1 MVINKSFAVAAFPLL
16 LCLVAL
22 SITPDPGLAR
32 QPPRSAEQWV
42 ATWTA
47 APQQLP
53 EAQAQHFDRQQ
64 TIRLVVRATIGGQE
78 LRLRISN
85 LYGTTPLNIG
95 AAHVALRTAGAQI
108 VPGTDRPLTF
118 GNQPTASIPSGGSV
132 LSDAVSL
139 DVPSEADLA
148 ISLFLPDG
156 ALGTTAHVLARQTN
170 YAATQT
176 GDLTGANELPAPRP
190 FRSWPFI
197 TGIDVRA
204 ATPAAAVVAFGD
216 SLVDGDGST
225 TDGNQRWP
233 NLLAHRLI
241 AADEPLAVVNE
252 GIIANRLL
260 RGVAPEMRG
269 KFGGIP
275 GDSALDRFDR
285 DVLTQAGVR
294 CVIVRTGTNDLGF
307 PGSFASLGES
317 VSAADILAGY
327 RQLAARAHARGLAL
341 FVTTIPPFEG
351 AKIAPGYYSESK
363 ERVRQEVNARIRHG
377 GGFDGF
383 FDFDAV
389 LRDPSDPARI
399 DARYD
404 SGDHLHP
411 NDIGYRVL
419 ADSIPLPRLWPRCA
433 ARQTRGA
440 KS

>member
-1 MVINKSFAVAAFPLL
+1 MRISKSLAVAALL
-16 LCLVAL
+16 AL
-22 SITPDPGLAR
+22 SIPPDPGFTLG
-32 QPPRSAEQWV
+32 PRKPAEQWV
-42 ATWTA
+42 TTWTA
-47 APQQLP
+47 PPQQVP
-53 EAQAQHFDRQQ
+53 EGQAQHFDRQQ
-64 TIRLVVRATIGGQE
+64 TIRLIVRVAIGGQK

-85 LYGTTPLNIG
+85 LYGTTSLNIG
-95 AAHVALRTAGAQI
+95 AAHVAVRTAGAQI
-108 VPGTDRPLTF
+108 VPSTDRPLTF
-118 GNQPTASIPSGGSV
+118 ANQPTASIPGGGSL
-132 LSDAVSL
+132 LSDPVSL

-170 YAATQT
+170 YAATQS
-176 GDLTGANELPAPRP
+176 GDLTGANELAAPRP

-197 TGIDVRA
+197 TGIDVRSA
-204 ATPAAAVVAFGD
+204 APAAAVVAFGD

-225 TDGNQRWP
+225 TDANQRWP

-241 AADEPLAVVNE
+241 AAGEPLAVVNE

-275 GDSALDRFDR
+275 GDSALDRFGR
-285 DVLTQAGVR
+285 DVLAQSGVR

-307 PGSFASLGES
+307 PGSFTSIGES

-327 RQLAARAHARGLAL
+327 RLLAARAHARGLAL
-341 FVTTIPPFEG
+341 FVTTIPPFKG
-351 AKIAPGYYSESK
+351 AKVAPSYYSESK
-363 ERVRQEVNARIRHG
+363 ERVRQEVNARIRQG

-404 SGDHLHP
+404 SGDHGHP
-411 NDIGYRVL
+411 NDIGYRAL
-419 ADSIPLPRLWPRCA
+419 ADSIPLTRLWPRCA
-433 ARQTRGA
+433 ARSARGSA
-440 KS
+440 Q